1 MALCR
6 VIPRWIIEIT
16 DHLKTQEMCIEAV
29 RIEPVSLV
37 CVPDRFKTQEICDE
51 AVRGNHFHW
60 HVSLIALK
68 PKNCLMKQ

>member
-6 VIPRWIIEIT
+6 VIPRWITEIT

-37 CVPDRFKTQEICDE
+37 RVPDRFKTQEICDE

-68 PKNCLMKQ
+68 PKNRLMKQ